1 MGCVGKSTRLT
12 EFFRKWPRTIIGWRK
27 RKNSIAGRS
36 YIRFRYTTRPTNNE
50 THTNVK
56 CLLAKILFACVN

>member
-1 MGCVGKSTRLT
+1 MGCVGKSTRLI
-12 EFFRKWPRTIIGWRK
+12 EFFRKWLRTIIGWRK

-36 YIRFRYTTRPTNNE
+36 YSRFRYTTRPTNNA

-56 CLLAKILFACVN
+56 YLLAKILFECIN